1 MPNEDVLEHSG
12 QQEESS
18 VDIAD
23 LLEIANSKVFDDQD
37 GLTESNKNF
46 EKVTSFFDLIKSSDN
61 EDDNLAEKVQSP
73 DSYAEE
79 SLDEEIV
86 GLKVSSL
93 DGSTDD
99 QETEE
104 EIVGLK
110 VSSLDGST
118 DDQEIEEEIVGL
130 KVSSLDGS
138 TDNQETE
145 EEIVGL
151 KVSSLDGDRDD
162 IQTEGST
169 SEPEVNKSDI
179 SGKENISPDSFE
191 PLDVIEQSRETVEK
205 LKSQDKTEDDQV
217 DEKSQ
222 EYNRG
227 YQDALKEFEKTLDAE
242 KKAISN
248 FGSSLLSI
256 RDDAAK
262 IIEELIKEKLS
273 EICNEFLGKQIS
285 DFPQDFLA
293 HIENISASIVSN
305 SNEIVIE
312 LNELDAAALKSDVK
326 LEKLAFKIKE
336 VTDLGR
342 AEFRIIVGKS
352 GYEQKIAD

>member
-110 VSSLDGST
+110 VSSLDG
-118 DDQEIEEEIVGL
+118 DL
-130 KVSSLDGS
+130 
-138 TDNQETE
+138 
-145 EEIVGL
+145 
-151 KVSSLDGDRDD
+151 DD
-162 IQTEGST
+162 IQTEGSI

-312 LNELDAAALKSDVK
+312 LNELDAAALKSDVW